1 MTAISVKAYQMHDR
15 RRFEAFSKKCV
26 QTLTKNSKTGRV
38 KEAKQIANVVG
49 ALEDIKVPRYS
60 ACQQH
65 RANAPADTPL
75 QYFKLSGS
83 WRTFLGPY
91 RPEKWLSLR
100 FVRKTGKVV
109 IFSCWSRLLYVNAVI
124 YIAWIIS
131 CNLEGRYPYSYMLS
145 LLNEIK

>member
-1 MTAISVKAYQMHDR
+1 M
-15 RRFEAFSKKCV
+15 FEALSKKCL
-26 QTLTKNSKTGRV
+26 QTLTKNSKTVHV
-38 KEAKQIANVVG
+38 KEAKQIANEEG

-91 RPEKWLSLR
+91 RPKNDR
-100 FVRKTGKVV
+100 V
-109 IFSCWSRLLYVNAVI
+109 
-124 YIAWIIS
+124 
-131 CNLEGRYPYSYMLS
+131 
-145 LLNEIK
+145 

>member
-1 MTAISVKAYQMHDR
+1 MIDDVRS
-15 RRFEAFSKKCV
+15 
-26 QTLTKNSKTGRV
+26 TLKEMLTNIDKEFQDCYV
-38 KEAKQIANVVG
+38 KEAKQIANEIG

-91 RPEKWLSLR
+91 RPKNDR
-100 FVRKTGKVV
+100 V
-109 IFSCWSRLLYVNAVI
+109 
-124 YIAWIIS
+124 
-131 CNLEGRYPYSYMLS
+131 
-145 LLNEIK
+145 